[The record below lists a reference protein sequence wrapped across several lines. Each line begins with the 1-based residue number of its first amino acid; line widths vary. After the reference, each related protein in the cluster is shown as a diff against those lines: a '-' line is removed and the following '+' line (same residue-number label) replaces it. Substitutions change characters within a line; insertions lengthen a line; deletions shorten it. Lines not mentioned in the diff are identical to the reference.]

1 MNTEQTTEVAEA
13 GATKQP
19 LNLQLDIQKKSACER
34 HVKVS
39 IPRGDIDQYYKKQF
53 DDLAPK
59 AEVPGFRIGKAPRQ
73 FVENKFRKQ
82 VADQVKGA
90 LIMDS
95 LAQISEGD
103 HFSAI
108 SEPDLAYD
116 KIDIP
121 ETGPMTFEFN
131 IEVRPE
137 FDLPKW
143 KGISLEKLERNVTD
157 EELNLRLAYL
167 RNRSA
172 ALIPVE
178 EAAKAE
184 DTVVCKITARLDGK
198 VVTEAEE
205 VRMAVL
211 PTAIFEDARL
221 EGFDKLMVGAKAGDK
236 REAKVAISEFAG
248 NPEIQGKTVDA
259 EFEVLEVKRYESLSD
274 EQVQERYGVSSIGE
288 IKDLIKDS
296 IAKQQEYEQ
305 GQAIRQQISQM
316 LTESATWEL
325 PPDLLRRQ
333 FRRELHRALMELQSS
348 GYSPEEIHLR
358 ENSLRQDILRRTETL
373 LKEHFILERIAE
385 EEKVED
391 SPEDYELEIAR
402 IAASSQES
410 PRRVRAKLERQGQ
423 MDVLRNMIIE
433 RKVLELIE
441 NNAVIKAA
449 PKKGIEKVTES
460 AVEFAFGG
468 GVGEEIPEAKY
479 EEATAAPIPG
489 TIPQKT
495 KAE

>member
-1 MNTEQTTEVAEA
+1 MNTEQATEVAATA
-13 GATKQP
+13 GDTKQP
-19 LNLQLDIQKKSACER
+19 LKLQLDIQKKSACER

-39 IPRGDIDQYYKKQF
+39 IPREDIDLYFKKQF
-53 DDLAPK
+53 DALVPK
-59 AEVPGFRIGKAPRQ
+59 AEVPGFRPGKAPRQ

-116 KIDIP
+116 KVDVP
-121 ETGPMTFEFN
+121 ETGPMTYEFN

-143 KGISLEKLERNVTD
+143 KGISLEKPSRSISD
-157 EELNLRLAYL
+157 EEIETRLGYL

-172 ALIPVE
+172 TLVPVE

-184 DTVVCKITARLDGK
+184 DTVICRLTARLDGK
-198 VVTEAEE
+198 VVAEADE
-205 VRMAVL
+205 VRIDVL
-211 PTAIFEDARL
+211 PTLTFHDARL
-221 EGFDKLMVGAKAGDK
+221 EGFDKLMIGSKAGDK
-236 REAKVAISEFAG
+236 RQTQVKVSEFAE
-248 NPEIQGKTVDA
+248 NAELQGKTIDL
-259 EFEVLEVKRYESLSD
+259 EFEILEVKRFEAISD
-274 EQVQERYGVSSIGE
+274 EQVLERYGAESIGQ
-288 IKDLIKDS
+288 IKDLIRDS
-296 IAKQQEYEQ
+296 LIQQQEYEQ
-305 GQAIRQQISQM
+305 RQAVRQQISQL

-333 FRRELHRALMELQSS
+333 FRRELSRAVMELNSS
-348 GYSPEEIHLR
+348 GYSNEEIQQR
-358 ENSLRQDILRRTETL
+358 ENSLRQDILRRTEML

-391 SPEDYELEIAR
+391 VPEDYDLEVAR
-402 IAASSQES
+402 IAASSNES
-410 PRRVRAKLERQGQ
+410 PRRVRARLERQGQ

-441 NNAVIKAA
+441 KHATVKEAPAKGLVKPTEAAVD
-449 PKKGIEKVTES
+449 
-460 AVEFAFGG
+460 FAFGG
-468 GVGEEIPEAKY
+468 AAAAHIPEAKY
-479 EEATAAPIPG
+479 EEAAPAPIPG
-489 TIPQKT
+489 TLPQNKS
-495 KAE
+495 